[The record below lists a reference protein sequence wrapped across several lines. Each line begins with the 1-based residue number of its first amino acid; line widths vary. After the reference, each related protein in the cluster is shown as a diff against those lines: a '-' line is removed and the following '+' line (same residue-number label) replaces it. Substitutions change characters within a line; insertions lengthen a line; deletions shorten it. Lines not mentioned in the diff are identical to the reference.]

1 MEAGNVAATG
11 LEKQMAFLVEID
23 KLKTIERRTRIMH
36 GDRLENDAE
45 HSWHL
50 AMMALILQ
58 KEANADVDLLKVM
71 KLLLVHDIVEIDAGD
86 TFAYDAK
93 GHEDKEERE
102 QRAAKRIFG
111 LLPAEQ
117 ERELLDLWLEF
128 EAKETAE
135 ARFASS
141 LDRLQPLIHN
151 HRNEGDTWQ
160 RYQIT
165 DGMVRDRNREIAQGS
180 EGLWAYAQELIERSV
195 EKGYLRKAV
204 EAADGSADVGGP
216 GR

>member
-1 MEAGNVAATG
+1 MAAAN

-23 KLKTIERRTRIMH
+23 KLKTIQRKAKIMH

-58 KEANADVDLLKVM
+58 QEANADVDLLKVM
-71 KLLLVHDIVEIDAGD
+71 KMLLVHDIVEIDAGD
-86 TFAYDAK
+86 TFAYDTK
-93 GHEDKEERE
+93 GHEDKQERE
-102 QRAAKRIFG
+102 TRAAKRIFG
-111 LLPAEQ
+111 LLPEEQ
-117 ERELLDLWLEF
+117 ERELFGLWLEF

-151 HRNEGDTWQ
+151 HHNEGDSWQ
-160 RYQIT
+160 RYKIT
-165 DGMVRDRNREIAQGS
+165 EEMVRNRNREIAKGS
-180 EGLWAYAQELIERSV
+180 EGLWSYAQEIIGRSV
-195 EKGYLRKAV
+195 EKGFLRKSYEDV
-204 EAADGSADVGGP
+204 LEEEQDGS
-216 GR
+216 